1 LFAASAPSEAFEGG
15 YSDSGEKS
23 HDANNGEEFDKGEGR
38 YAVARG

>member
-15 YSDSGEKS
+15 HGNCGEKT
-23 HDANNGEEFDKGEGR
+23 HDANNGEKFDEGEGR